1 MNLMLKHHFPSPI
14 PPGRVVIVGA
24 GGFVGKA
31 AANRLLAHGVQVVGV
46 SHRDIDLLSGD
57 AAKQLASMLR
67 RSDTLV
73 MIAAQAPTKNNVMLI
88 DNLRMMAAVC
98 TALGSVP
105 VEHVIYV
112 SSDAVYADADT
123 PLSEASCAHPAS
135 LHGVMH
141 LAREIMLADAFKGSL
156 CILRPTLIY
165 GASDPHNGY
174 GPNRFRRLAQLGEEI
189 VLFGAGE
196 ERRDH
201 VYIDDVAEIVARC
214 VVHKSEG
221 VLNTA
226 TGVVTSFREIAE
238 KVVAMA
244 PKTPSVRN
252 TPRTGPM
259 PHHGYRPFDAS
270 STSRA
275 FPDFR
280 YTPLELGLA
289 LSQNHEFHD
298 GRD

>member
-1 MNLMLKHHFPSPI
+1 MLKHCLSSPVS
-14 PPGRVVIVGA
+14 PGRVVIVGA

-31 AANRLLAHGVQVVGV
+31 AANRLLARGVSVVGV
-46 SHRDIDLLSGD
+46 TRRDIDLLSGD
-57 AAKQLASMLR
+57 AAEQLASRLR
-67 RSDTLV
+67 QSDTLV
-73 MIAAQAPTKNNVMLI
+73 MIAAQAPVKTNAMLI

-98 TALGSVP
+98 AALGSVP

-123 PLSEASCAHPAS
+123 PLSETSCAHPAS

-141 LAREIMLADAFKGSL
+141 LARETMLADACKGPL

-165 GASDPHNGY
+165 GAADPHDGY
-174 GPNRFRRLAQLGEEI
+174 GPNRFRRLAHRGEEI
-189 VLFGAGE
+189 ILFGAGE

-221 VLNTA
+221 VLNIA
-226 TGVVTSFREIAE
+226 TGSVASFLEIAE
-238 KVVAMA
+238 RIAAMA
-244 PKTPSVRN
+244 PKTPAIR
-252 TPRTGPM
+252 TLPRTGPM
-259 PHHGYRPFDAS
+259 PHRGHRAFDAS
-270 STSRA
+270 STTRA

-289 LSQNHEFHD
+289 LSQNQEFHD
-298 GRD
+298 GRN